1 MGRNKPKQANK
12 SSKKQQDVEKDIE
25 LYNKAKDIIDFYKAN
40 FSNIPADIIA
50 GKEIPLIDT
59 GEIESVINKI
69 GNKKKGDL
77 AKVKSELK
85 EILYKYLPAAKMQY
99 KFGQRILNG
108 LGEGIANEGMNE
120 EIRKINSDNKRK
132 KISPLDFSPSDFI
145 KKLQGADETQTQD
158 AENSEEYD
166 LQNDEDEG
174 ERASIESQISRK
186 TAPEQP
192 LSLEEAA
199 SLFETPTEQILTQ
212 PEPTQ
217 EEQPE
222 LTQEEQP
229 EPTQEEQPEPTQIT
243 NAEAGKLVVRAVDD
257 FITKRIP
264 LTEALSQLTEIIPV
278 LTPEQYDQ
286 AEDML
291 VDSLFRSTDEDGNKL
306 FKDEGQVRNF
316 LRQLRS
322 KNKTR
327 YKLPVKLNNNIQRE
341 RNLYNLQLNPML
353 TRNRRPN
360 VSAIHFYN
368 E

>member
-12 SSKKQQDVEKDIE
+12 SSKKQQNVEKDIE

-59 GEIESVINKI
+59 GEIESVINNI

-99 KFGQRILNG
+99 KFGQRILGG
-108 LGEGIANEGMNE
+108 LSEGIANEGMNE

-132 KISPLDFSPSDFI
+132 KIGPLEFSPSDFI
-145 KKLQGADETQTQD
+145 KKLQNAGGTQTQD
-158 AENSEEYD
+158 DENTEEYD

-186 TAPEQP
+186 LAPEQP

-199 SLFETPTEQILTQ
+199 SLFETPTEQILT
-212 PEPTQ
+212 
-217 EEQPE
+217 
-222 LTQEEQP
+222 QP